1 MNLLNLFAN
10 FEDFFMQETKI
21 TLIYFGLSLFV
32 FLALIPWILD
42 IEFGL
47 ISIKAFSIYGGIV
60 IAFLGG
66 FIWGWDDQT
75 NSSLNLWCAIGF
87 SLMGLTTAL
96 LANTYSALSLI
107 LMILSLQLF
116 LYFESK
122 QSNYYK
128 NSNKYA
134 DARNLITNLVTI
146 CCITSLAFIFNPYT

>member
-1 MNLLNLFAN
+1 
-10 FEDFFMQETKI
+10 MQETKV
-21 TLIYFGLSLFV
+21 TLIYFGLSLFI
-32 FLALIPWILD
+32 FLALIPWILG
-42 IEFGL
+42 IEHGL
-47 ISIKAFSIYGGIV
+47 MSIKAFGIYGGIV

-75 NSSLNLWCAIGF
+75 NSSFNLWYAIGF
-87 SLMGLTTAL
+87 SLMGLSTAL
-96 LANTYSALSLI
+96 LANAYITLSLI